1 LNKDKFTINIHLE
14 PGAICAAS
22 YLDDS
27 GQHKLLLNYQFQL
40 NKSIAV
46 TRETNAAKG
55 TSLMLNNRVELS
67 AKWNTI

>member
-1 LNKDKFTINIHLE
+1 M
-14 PGAICAAS
+14 CAAS
-22 YLDDS
+22 YLGDS

-46 TRETNAAKG
+46 TRETNGAKE

-67 AKWNTI
+67 ANWNTI